1 MSYRKGERNYELGTR
16 SLLPEELVK
25 GVDLTGKRGKALT
38 VTFRLETEHR
48 HISLEMVLAP
58 LCYRKNKF
66 YPLDLLQEAACA
78 KALEA
83 AEKLAERACGL
94 TPAELEAGRLKSE
107 CGDYGLYAAMVSF
120 LDMAIAASGEP
131 VPAAIC
137 FAATLTP
144 FGMIIARKRLPK
156 LSLLVVIVEAL
167 LAYNILGM

>member
-83 AEKLAERACGL
+83 AEKLAEH
-94 TPAELEAGRLKSE
+94 
-107 CGDYGLYAAMVSF
+107 
-120 LDMAIAASGEP
+120 AASLQRSWR
-131 VPAAIC
+131 PA
-137 FAATLTP
+137 
-144 FGMIIARKRLPK
+144 G
-156 LSLLVVIVEAL
+156 
-167 LAYNILGM
+167 